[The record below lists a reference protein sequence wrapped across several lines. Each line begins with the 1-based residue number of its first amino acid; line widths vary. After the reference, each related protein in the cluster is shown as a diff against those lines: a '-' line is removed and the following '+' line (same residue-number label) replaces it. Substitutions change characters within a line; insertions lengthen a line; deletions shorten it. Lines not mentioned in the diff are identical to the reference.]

1 MLVLV
6 AKVHPKSVTAKTLV
20 LKKQKR
26 ELFAPFLICK
36 TQNTIL
42 QMLLT
47 HLVTRWTA

>member
-1 MLVLV
+1 MLVSR

-42 QMLLT
+42 QMLLDR
-47 HLVTRWTA
+47 LVRKLTV